1 VRCRAVWG
9 ATRAAGLRAT
19 LLEIARDDR
28 LATLDD

>member
-1 VRCRAVWG
+1 VFG

-28 LATLDD
+28 LAALSD